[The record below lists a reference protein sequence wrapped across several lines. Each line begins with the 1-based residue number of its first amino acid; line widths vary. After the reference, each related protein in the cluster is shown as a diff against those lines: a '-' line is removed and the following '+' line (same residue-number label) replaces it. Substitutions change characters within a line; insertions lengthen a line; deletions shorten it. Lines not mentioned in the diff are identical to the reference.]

1 MMAAVV
7 VSGIQS
13 TACSKIVD
21 NPVVEADLVV
31 YGNIYTSEAENL
43 HASAF
48 AVKDGRYIY
57 VGDKTGADAF
67 VGSITKV
74 VNKTDG
80 MVLAG
85 CTEGHGHYITEAI
98 FKKLCYIQSESF
110 EGCLRD
116 IKEYYA
122 NHKDLKQFWGYGWYE
137 WNFNEEELER
147 FRAELDKIIPDIP
160 AFICDREMHQGWVN
174 TKCLQLAGID
184 DATTMLEGGTI
195 YRKDGVPTG
204 RVQDQACGYVRLKV
218 LDALADVDTY
228 KKAVLDAQSNLL
240 GMGYTNYLDAWLSYD
255 NTPNAYSAINAV
267 DQEKLLTMNIVG
279 CYEID
284 SYKIKSESD
293 YVAETATATAWRSKY
308 TSTHFAP
315 NSIKLF
321 ADGCTESYQGYVFNP
336 YPATGGY
343 GTKNWDNNLL
353 NNAVAYMNSKDML
366 VHIHAYGDAASA
378 QVVDAFIY
386 SAEQNGKHFRNGIG
400 HAASVRPV
408 DMDRIAQYG
417 IGVAENFC
425 WHNLVAAED
434 DPEGIGT
441 ELFYNM
447 YPMKSFFDHGVKV
460 SSSTDA
466 PCSVG
471 YASDPFGIMENM
483 LTGCNPLAPEEPRT
497 PSECTTIDQAIASF
511 TINGAWQLGL
521 EDTRGSVKVGKYA
534 DFLLIDRDITEIAKT
549 DIHNTVIQE
558 VYFEGKKVIGLA
570 DKY

>member
-1 MMAAVV
+1 MNKFFKLAIIAAV
-7 VSGIQS
+7 SGL
-13 TACSKIVD
+13 TACADVE
-21 NPVVEADLVV
+21 PTGVEADLVV
-31 YGNIYTSEAENL
+31 YGNIYTSDSDNL

-48 AVKDGRYIY
+48 AVKDGKYIY
-57 VGDKTGADAF
+57 VGDKNGAKAY
-67 VGSITKV
+67 VGSDTQVIDQK
-74 VNKTDG
+74 NG
-80 MVLAG
+80 MVMAG

-110 EGCLRD
+110 EDCLQE
-116 IKEYYA
+116 IKQYYA
-122 NHKDLKQFWGYGWYE
+122 VHPEIKQFWGYGWYE
-137 WNFNEEELER
+137 WNFTEEELES
-147 FRAELDKIIPDIP
+147 FRTELDKIVPDIP

-174 TKCLQLAGID
+174 TKCLQMAGID

-195 YRKDGVPTG
+195 YRKDGIPTG

-218 LDALADVDTY
+218 LDALADVNTY
-228 KKAVLDAQSNLL
+228 KEAVLDAQDNLL

-255 NTPNAYSAINAV
+255 NTPNAYNAIKSV
-267 DQEKLLTMNIVG
+267 DQDNLLTLNVVG

-284 SYKIKSESD
+284 SYKIKSEKD
-293 YVAETATATAWRSKY
+293 YADETAIAMEWKNKY
-308 TSTHFAP
+308 SSTHFAP

-343 GTKNWDNNLL
+343 GTKNWDNALL

-366 VHIHAYGDAASA
+366 VHIHAYGDAGVAE
-378 QVVDAFIY
+378 VVDAFVF
-386 SAEQNGKHFRNGIG
+386 SAEKNGKHYRNGIG
-400 HAASVRPV
+400 HAASVTLD
-408 DMDRIAQYG
+408 DMDRISKYG

-434 DPEGIGT
+434 DPEGIGP

-447 YPMKSFFDHGVKV
+447 YPMKSFFDHSVNV

-471 YASDPFGIMENM
+471 YPSDPFGIMENM
-483 LTGCNPLAPEEPRT
+483 LTGINPIAPEEPRT

-521 EDTRGSVKVGKYA
+521 EDSRGSISVDKYA
-534 DFLLIDRDITEIAKT
+534 DFLLIDRDITVIDKT
-549 DIHNTVIQE
+549 DLHNTVIQS
-558 VYFEGKKVIGLA
+558 VYFEGKKV
-570 DKY
+570 K